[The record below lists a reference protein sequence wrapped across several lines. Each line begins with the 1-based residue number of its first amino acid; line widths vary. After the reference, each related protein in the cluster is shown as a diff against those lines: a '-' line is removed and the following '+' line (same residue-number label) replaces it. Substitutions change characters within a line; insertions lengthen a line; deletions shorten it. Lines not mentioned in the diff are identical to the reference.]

1 MLFYNRVIVIKNDEG
16 FTLVELLLSLVVLMI
31 IGITFFDLY
40 VSVLHSSIVAQR
52 QAVALSL
59 ATNQMEYLQS
69 LPYNNLAVTGG
80 PIPAPVTIPAVIYKT
95 ENNHSYTI
103 TTSINYVDDA
113 YDGCGSYPTLAL
125 EKQYCRNYP
134 PPSGAPVDSNP
145 EDYKDVRVVVT
156 DNSGLQLAALDTQI
170 ASLIA
175 ETPSNTGAIFVR
187 VIDQSGNPV
196 VGAEVNVANT
206 VVSPA
211 INVNNTT
218 DQNGMAIFYGLTP
231 DSNYDYVVSA
241 SYAGSS
247 SLFTI
252 PSTSSLVAVYAN
264 QDLLAQNSSY
274 VTLTLKPEGQYS
286 LILETTDTS
295 GNPLPNAQIYVKG
308 GYKKYTSTSDTSYYY
323 DSQTSPN
330 VSPITDSNG
339 LFGMTNLVPG
349 SYIFCGDTGSTGCS
363 VSGTTYYLAAAVP
376 YGGNNS
382 FNPINVPIDSSSSP
396 PTVTFPYNGN
406 DYLQKVRLMLTTNAS
421 FPRIFTLSP
430 STASISSG
438 TLNSFSFSITGAN
451 LPCDPAA
458 NKCSTTVNFIQN
470 GITYTSSCTG
480 TSAGINLN
488 CTVDL
493 STAISGN
500 TQLQIIAN
508 GYTFNLPT
516 APLLG
521 GLIVS
526 P

>member
-1 MLFYNRVIVIKNDEG
+1 MIKKDEG
-16 FTLVELLLSLVVLMI
+16 FTLVELLLSLVVLTI
-31 IGITFFDLY
+31 IAITFFDLY
-40 VSVLHSSIVAQR
+40 ISVLHSSIVAQR
-52 QAVALSL
+52 QAVALTL

-80 PIPAPVTIPAVIYKT
+80 PIPATTTIPGVVYKT
-95 ENNHSYTI
+95 ENNHTYTV
-103 TTSINYVDDA
+103 TTQINYVDDA
-113 YDGCGSYPTLAL
+113 YDGCGVYPTLAL

-134 PPSGAPVDSNP
+134 PPAGSPVDTTP

-170 ASLIA
+170 ASPTA
-175 ETPSNTGAIFVR
+175 ETATNTGVIFVN
-187 VIDQSGNPV
+187 VIDQSGDPV
-196 VGAEVNVANT
+196 AGATVHVVNS

-211 INVNNTT
+211 INVSSTT
-218 DQNGMAIFYGLTP
+218 DSNGMAIFYGMTP
-231 DSNYDYVVSA
+231 DSSYDYVISA
-241 SYAGSS
+241 SYSGYS

-252 PSTSSLVAVYAN
+252 PSTTNLVATYPN
-264 QDLLAQNSSY
+264 QDVLTQNSSY
-274 VTLTLKPEGQYS
+274 VTLTLKPQGQYS

-308 GYKKYTSTSDTSYYY
+308 GYKKYTETSNTSYYY
-323 DSQTSPN
+323 DSMTAPNTSP
-330 VSPITDSNG
+330 VTGSGG

-363 VSGTTYYLAAAVP
+363 IAGKTYYLAAAVP
-376 YGGNNS
+376 YSGNNA
-382 FNPINVPIDSSSSP
+382 FNPINVPIDSSSNP
-396 PTVTFPYNGN
+396 PTITFPYNGN
-406 DYLQKVRLMLTTNAS
+406 SYLQKVRLMLTPYSN

-430 STASISSG
+430 SSVSASSG
-438 TLNSFSFSITGAN
+438 TLNNFSFSITGAN

-458 NKCSTTVNFIQN
+458 NKCSTTINFIQN
-470 GITYTSSCTG
+470 GKTYTSSCTG
-480 TSAGINLN
+480 TSAGTDLS
-488 CTVDL
+488 CSVDL
-493 STAISGN
+493 SNVISGS